1 MLFGA
6 PGSGGLDLIS
16 LNIQRGRDHGLPSYN
31 DMREV
36 MGFPRLTSFNQVSRD
51 EQLNQSLQNAY
62 GEVDNI
68 DLRVGAMSET
78 PLRRKNSQLGELFT
92 AIIAKQF
99 SDLRDGDRFWYENI
113 LNNSELREVRS
124 TRLSDSIRANTMI
137 GNELQQ
143 DVFYVR

>member
-1 MLFGA
+1 
-6 PGSGGLDLIS
+6 
-16 LNIQRGRDHGLPSYN
+16 
-31 DMREV
+31 
-36 MGFPRLTSFNQVSRD
+36 
-51 EQLNQSLQNAY
+51 
-62 GEVDNI
+62 
-68 DLRVGAMSET
+68 MSET
-78 PLRRKNSQLGELFT
+78 PLRRQNSQLDELFT

-113 LNNSELREVRS
+113 LNNSELREVQS